1 METSFYNINNTN
13 NINSMFLLFGVNQL
27 PLINTIQN
35 ASLHILSKEP
45 KELTR
50 FRVPRVRGSTI
61 MLRFIIILAVFI
73 LFLTFYLVGM
83 EYFIILSRYFS

>member
-1 METSFYNINNTN
+1 
-13 NINSMFLLFGVNQL
+13 MFLLFGINQL

-50 FRVPRVRGSTI
+50 FRIPRVRGSTI

-73 LFLTFYLVGM
+73 LFLTFYLW
-83 EYFIILSRYFS
+83 YITSILINKSAKVQNFFDDHY